1 VLGVE
6 VPSDLLSVSQ
16 EGHVAHVRLKHPP
29 ANRFSF
35 AMMHALEDLAHA
47 FAKTPELRAVWLSAS
62 GPDFSQGADLKD
74 PMLAAQM
81 AGNAD
86 RRGEIAR
93 LGGRLVEAWASLP
106 IPTVVSARGRIIGAG
121 ACLFTVCDF
130 RYAASD
136 ATVAFPEVDR
146 GMHLAWG
153 ILPHLA
159 REYGAPVTRRL
170 TLGGR
175 PTSVQQLPVGSV
187 VMESADQVDRSAL
200 DWATQM
206 AAKPPLAVH
215 AILSALRAIARG
227 EPHDADLDI
236 EAFAATTGSDDFREA
251 LMAWFDRRDGVYKG
265 H

>member
-1 VLGVE
+1 MLGVE

-81 AGNAD
+81 AGSAD
-86 RRGEIAR
+86 RRGEVAR
-93 LGGRLVEAWASLP
+93 LGDRLIEAWASLP
-106 IPTVVSARGRIIGAG
+106 IPTVVSARGKIIGAG

-130 RYAASD
+130 RYAASQS
-136 ATVAFPEVDR
+136 TITFPEVDR

-153 ILPHLA
+153 ILPHLT

-170 TLGGR
+170 TLGGM
-175 PTSVQQLPVGSV
+175 PTSVQQLPLGSV
-187 VMESADQVDRSAL
+187 VMESAEQVDQSAR

-206 AAKPPLAVH
+206 AAKPPLAVR
-215 AILSALRAIARG
+215 AILSAVRAIARG
-227 EPHDADLDI
+227 EPHDADRDI

-265 H
+265 R